1 MAKYANCKHGRNSAF
16 CPYGCEAVE
25 VAKKPQR
32 AAQPRDRRGEHG
44 FHGGETKQDV
54 VDDICILLGIRRQ
67 RVSTG
72 SSLPSEIFR
81 IASERLGLP
90 YQSMPDACEQI
101 VKQAGMT
108 WDPDFDS
115 RGTASGGG
123 STVTIDGIQAV
134 RTALRSLLT

>member
-25 VAKKPQR
+25 ATKKPQR
-32 AAQPRDRRGEHG
+32 PTHPRERRGEHA
-44 FHGGETKQDV
+44 FHGGETKQEV
-54 VDDICILLGIRRQ
+54 VDEICDLLGIRRQ

-81 IASERLGLP
+81 TASERLGLP
-90 YQSMPDACEQI
+90 YRSMPDACERI
-101 VKQAGMT
+101 LKRAGME
-108 WDPDFDS
+108 WSPDYDS
-115 RGTASGGG
+115 RGTISGGG

-134 RTALRSLLT
+134 RVALRSLLA